1 MNSTSVQAWR
11 AQLASLN
18 ALAYDPVSG
27 NSGSA
32 NLNYPFSRF
41 SRSLGNS
48 AQPWRGFRELTDT
61 QINALAEAIV
71 AQIRLRGPFLS
82 LGAFV
87 NRELRPDSADVV
99 EDLRGLK
106 GALQA
111 AIDTVDQAPVATQR
125 INTHSAW
132 LTDASA
138 VPASSSAGYDLD
150 ALHGQPAPAFPVSSR
165 NAGAPGN
172 LTQADILAAL
182 GATLTARSDTFLIRT
197 YGDVQNPVTGK
208 VEGQAWCEAVAQR
221 LPDYVNSIDAAE
233 AFPPNH
239 PDNRRFGRKFQIISF
254 RWLSAEDI

>member
-150 ALHGQPAPAFPVSSR
+150 ALHGQPTPAFPVSSR

-221 LPDYVNSIDAAE
+221 LPDYVNSTDAAE